1 MPHVRR
7 RIAPRYGS
15 VPSPCIKVC
24 EMDDR
29 GFCKGC
35 KRTIDEVRNWM
46 LMSDYEQEMLIA
58 QLKWRQYEDTIS

>member
-1 MPHVRR
+1 
-7 RIAPRYGS
+7 
-15 VPSPCIKVC
+15 
-24 EMDDR
+24 MDDR